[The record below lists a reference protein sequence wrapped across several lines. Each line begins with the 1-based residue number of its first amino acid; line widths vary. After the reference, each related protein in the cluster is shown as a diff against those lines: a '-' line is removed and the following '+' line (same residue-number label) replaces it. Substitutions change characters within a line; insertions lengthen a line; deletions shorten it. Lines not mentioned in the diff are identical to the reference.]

1 MLDGCGC
8 CKVCARQLFEDC
20 SKTQPC
26 DHTKGLEC
34 NFGGGYGS
42 SKGICQGTMTFAL
55 FPSLLFYYFTH
66 FVFLLLSSNHLN
78 TFSVSLKQPNQ
89 MKEHM
94 STTTRFTRTG
104 KYSGQTANTS
114 ALAWAVLLDVSPSAN
129 ISSCCPKWAVPSPSG
144 SRCRDGAVNNSS
156 VLRRQRQRA
165 LW

>member
-1 MLDGCGC
+1 M
-8 CKVCARQLFEDC
+8 
-20 SKTQPC
+20 
-26 DHTKGLEC
+26 
-34 NFGGGYGS
+34 
-42 SKGICQGTMTFAL
+42 
-55 FPSLLFYYFTH
+55 
-66 FVFLLLSSNHLN
+66 SNHLTN
-78 TFSVSLKQPNQ
+78 FSVSLKQPNQ

-129 ISSCCPKWAVPSPSG
+129 ISSCCPNWAVPSPSG

-165 LW
+165 LWWRNTEKSKTKTDRLKTTLPTRTSWLLCGEENQIHYLVSIFLHCILSGVIAKEGDKYVRTCMWDY